1 MDDSGYRM
9 HDSRCT
15 VLRLKDRLAGALR
28 EAVQRAI
35 QSGELKIQE
44 VPEISWETPGE
55 AAFGDLS
62 TTLAFSLAR
71 EVRRSP
77 REVASLLL
85 SRLDLPSE
93 LIEKVEVAGP
103 SYINF
108 FIAPKFW
115 HSTIPI
121 ILDQKEKY
129 GCSEAGLGRRVQVE
143 FVSANPTGPLH
154 IGHGRGAAIGD
165 SLANLLQAV
174 GFSVEREY
182 YINDAGTQI
191 ETLGRSVWS
200 RYQEE
205 LGLEVAFPE
214 NGYKGDYIRE
224 IAREMISVEGKAPLE
239 WPDSKAIPYLAMQAS
254 KKILGQIQKDLEEF
268 GIHFDHWF
276 SEQGLYERGEVDR
289 AISLLE
295 GKGYIYR
302 SEGAVWFRTTAFGD
316 DKDRVLIRSSG
327 EPTYYAS
334 DVAYHMDKF
343 RRGFDIAINIWGA
356 DHHGYVPRVKAAVQA
371 MGRPP
376 EALHIILVQL
386 VNLMRGGKP
395 VAMSTRAGE
404 FVPLAEV
411 MAEVGKNAARYIF
424 LTRRSAS
431 PLDFDLE
438 LAKAQSMENPVYY
451 VQYAHARLSSILR
464 EARKAGFP
472 DRYDAANLELL
483 SLPEELS
490 LIKKLAL
497 YPEIVLGAALS
508 YEPHRLP
515 AYLQELAAQ
524 LHSYYNKHRVIS
536 KDIPLTLARL
546 ALVASIRTVVSNA
559 LSLLGV
565 TAPERM

>member
-1 MDDSGYRM
+1 M
-9 HDSRCT
+9 HDSRYT
-15 VLRLKDRLAGALR
+15 VLRLKDRLIGALK
-28 EAVQRAI
+28 EAAQRAI
-35 QSGELKIQE
+35 ESGELKIQE
-44 VPEISWETPGE
+44 VPEISWETPSE

-77 REVASLLL
+77 RDVASLLL

-93 LIEKVEVAGP
+93 LVEKVEVAGP
-103 SYINF
+103 GYINF
-108 FIAPKFW
+108 FIASEIW
-115 HSTIPI
+115 HSTIPL
-121 ILDQKEKY
+121 ILAQKEKY
-129 GCSEAGLGRRVQVE
+129 GCSEVGQGRHVQVE

-154 IGHGRGAAIGD
+154 VGHGRGAAVGD

-224 IAREMISVEGKAPLE
+224 IAREAISSEGKGFLE
-239 WPDSKAIPYLAMQAS
+239 WPDSKAIPYLAMQAAR
-254 KKILGQIQKDLEEF
+254 KILSQIQKDLKEF
-268 GIHFDHWF
+268 GVHFDHWF
-276 SEQGLYERGEVDR
+276 SEQGLYERGEVDK
-289 AISLLE
+289 AIGLLE
-295 GKGYIYR
+295 EKGYIYR
-302 SEGAVWFRTTAFGD
+302 SEGAIWFRTTAFGD
-316 DKDRVLIRSSG
+316 DKDRVLIRSTG

-343 RRGFDIAINIWGA
+343 RRGFDIAIDIWGA

-395 VAMSTRAGE
+395 VVMSTRAGE

-411 MAEVGKNAARYIF
+411 MAEVGKDAARYIF
-424 LTRRSAS
+424 LTRRSDS

-464 EARKAGFP
+464 EARKASFP
-472 DRYDAANLELL
+472 ETYDAANLDLL

-536 KDIPLTLARL
+536 KDKSLSLARL